1 MTTSNQ
7 IGTGRPRPVYQP
19 LALTCPACGA
29 GLTLQSEHSQQIVCS
44 YCNEQVDCSSTVAR
58 ALGRAPARN
67 VRYDMKINQK
77 IPYQGYEYVVIARMA
92 YVDSFKEVGP
102 RDYLLFHPQMG
113 TFWMT
118 NYPEYG
124 YYLTFRSRMIPP
136 DIFGDKS
143 PKVEMPDGTTWKR
156 QEQEVY
162 TLTHV
167 DGALPWL
174 ATVGDRLESVELQSK
189 SDRKVTMAIERT
201 FGPHSSGEIECSIS
215 HQISYPE
222 WMEML
227 GQAAQIPKRLS
238 LVSRVLGL
246 MACLIG
252 GAYSCGNMVDNIS
265 VDDPL
270 ALSTSV
276 TGIQLSN
283 EVVTP
288 TFEINNVEDAVS
300 IRFSS
305 NLDNEWLSLNYAIL
319 QSPSADE
326 STRAYSELLT
336 METELSVDS
345 QTVMMDVGE
354 ANLSYYSGYEG
365 GENWSEGSQ
374 SDTQLWMFPSEGTY
388 RLLIQGVSGS
398 GDGDFVHQ
406 SVQRDL
412 KVQVQ
417 SGRRVYGYY
426 GLVFA
431 ISCLLSLPFL
441 KRNSW

>member
-1 MTTSNQ
+1 MTHSSQ

-44 YCNEQVDCSSTVAR
+44 YCNEQVDCSSTVAT
-58 ALGRAPARN
+58 ALGKTPSSN
-67 VRYDMKINQK
+67 SVRYDMTINQK
-77 IPYQGYEYVVIARMA
+77 VSYQGHEYVVIARMA
-92 YVDSFKEVGP
+92 YVDSFKGVGP

-118 NYPEYG
+118 NYPGYG

-143 PKVEMPDGTTWKR
+143 SKVEMADGTTWKR
-156 QEQEVY
+156 KEQEVY

-174 ATVGDRLESVELQSK
+174 ATVGDRIETVELQSTT
-189 SDRKVTMAIERT
+189 DRKVTMAIERT
-201 FGPHSSGEIECSIS
+201 TGRHSTGEIECSIS
-215 HQISYPE
+215 RQISYPE
-222 WMEML
+222 WMKML
-227 GQAAQIPKRLS
+227 GKTAQMPKRLS

-246 MACLIG
+246 FVCLISS
-252 GAYSCGNMVDNIS
+252 AYSCGNMVDNMS
-265 VDDPL
+265 TDDSF
-270 ALSTSV
+270 ALNMTVS
-276 TGIQLSN
+276 GIQMTQ
-283 EVVTP
+283 EVLTP

-300 IRFSS
+300 VRFSS
-305 NLDNEWLSLNYAIL
+305 DLDNEWLSLNYAIL
-319 QSPSADE
+319 QSPSPDD

-336 METELSVDS
+336 MEKELSVDS

-354 ANLSYYSGYEG
+354 ANLSYYYGYED

-374 SDTQLWMFPSEGTY
+374 SDTQLWMFPTEGTY
-388 RLLIQGVSGS
+388 RLLIQGVSGA
-398 GDGDFVHQ
+398 DDAAYE
-406 SVQRDL
+406 SVQRDVR
-412 KVQVQ
+412 VQVQ
-417 SGRRVYGYY
+417 SGRRMSEYY

-431 ISCLLSLPFL
+431 ISCLLSVPFFM
-441 KRNSW
+441 RNRW